1 MKINK
6 MKIYNINTAFTFG
19 KHSEKTI
26 IQVVHEDIGYINWCL
41 INLDHFVI
49 SDEAIEEIKK
59 IIPEFELSD
68 LAEEIR
74 NRKMYPFEAKN
85 EEGYDTF
92 DDDDYGSSGEK
103 YGWYNGWSDDAID
116 DAFEGDPMNTWNVD

>member
-1 MKINK
+1 MKL
-6 MKIYNINTAFTFG
+6 YNINDRFSFG
-19 KHSEKTI
+19 KHTGKTI
-26 IQVVHEDIGYINWCL
+26 LEVIGEDIGYINWCL

-49 SDEAIEEIKK
+49 SEDSVDEIKK
-59 IIPEFELSD
+59 CIPVIKLSD
-68 LAEEIR
+68 LAEQVR
-74 NRKMYPFEAKN
+74 LQKMNTIETETEA
-85 EEGYDTF
+85 DF

>member
-1 MKINK
+1 MKL
-6 MKIYNINTAFTFG
+6 YNINDRFSFG
-19 KHSEKTI
+19 KHTGKTI
-26 IQVVHEDIGYINWCL
+26 LEVIGEDIGYINWCI

-49 SDEAIEEIKK
+49 SDDSIDEIKK
-59 IIPEFELSD
+59 CVPEFKLSD
-68 LAEEIR
+68 LAEQVR
-74 NRKMYPFEAKN
+74 LQKMNKIETETDA
-85 EEGYDTF
+85 DLDDF

>member
-1 MKINK
+1 MKLYSINDR
-6 MKIYNINTAFTFG
+6 FSFG
-19 KHSEKTI
+19 KHTGKTI
-26 IQVVHEDIGYINWCL
+26 LEVIGEDIGYINWCL

-49 SDEAIEEIKK
+49 SDDSIDEIKK
-59 IIPEFELSD
+59 FIPVFKLSD
-68 LAEEIR
+68 LAEQVRCFKMEKIEIETETH
-74 NRKMYPFEAKN
+74 F
-85 EEGYDTF
+85 DDDD